1 MRTKWSDTMKKELLM
16 QEIQSH
22 DYDLETFAA
31 LLNLSTDELE
41 DKMIGFTEFT
51 VDEVQK
57 LKNVLHLS
65 TDTIHTIFFTN

>member
-31 LLNLSTDELE
+31 SLNLSTDELE